1 MRRGGLLERQP
12 KAILSLIIGVVRD
25 PRIRWGPVLTFLA
38 SAVLTY
44 ALIERLARPPG
55 AEAVTP
61 GGDAGTVEFALPAPE
76 AQPSGESP
84 GRRPES
90 LIAQTASEPRELEE
104 EPVPAERSEPSQVN
118 HKERSVKVVTGRI
131 KKGSTLAQALRGQ
144 AVPPQMIDQIA
155 RGMRPVFDFRYA
167 RAGDSFALVRNGG
180 GKLLSFEF
188 QQGRR
193 DIYRLRPGEGESL
206 VATHREVP
214 LERRTIHL
222 SGKVHGSL
230 FETMVALG
238 EGPDLVHDFADIFA
252 WDIDFSRQ
260 TRPGDRFRAVFEKFY
275 DRDGFVR
282 YGKVLAAQYSTGTD
296 TFVAVYF
303 EDDDGYGD
311 YYRPDGSSVR
321 RTFLR
326 APVRYTRI
334 SSRYSKSRY
343 HPILKV
349 RRPHEGVDYA
359 APVGTPVWAVAD
371 GVVIFRGWS
380 GGFGRLVKIRHPNG
394 YVSYYGH
401 LSRYAEG
408 VGKGDR
414 VRQRQVVGYVG
425 TTGLTTGPHLDYR
438 LKANGRFVDPL
449 RVRLPRGK
457 PVYAKNRERFAEERD
472 TLLREL
478 EAAGGVGFALEAL
491 R

>member
-12 KAILSLIIGVVRD
+12 KAIFSLILGLIRD
-25 PRIRWGPVLTFLA
+25 PRVRWGPVFTFLA

-55 AEAVTP
+55 AEAVVP
-61 GGDAGTVEFALPAPE
+61 EGAPAPE
-76 AQPSGESP
+76 QVAVPS
-84 GRRPES
+84 PE
-90 LIAQTASEPRELEE
+90 AQTGLASPSETQRSVLAEAPSEPQQPEAESAPA
-104 EPVPAERSEPSQVN
+104 EPPKPARVTPAERSV
-118 HKERSVKVVTGRI
+118 RVVTGRI
-131 KKGSTLAQALRGQ
+131 QRGSTLAQALRGQ
-144 AVPPQMIDQIA
+144 GVPAQMIDQIA

-167 RAGDSFALVRNGG
+167 RSGDSFALVRNGG

-193 DIYRLRPGEGESL
+193 DIYRLRPGQGEAL
-206 VATHREVP
+206 LATHREVP
-214 LERRTIHL
+214 LERRVIHL

-260 TRPGDRFRAVFEKFY
+260 TRPGDRFRAIFEKFY

-371 GVVIFRGWS
+371 GVVTFRGWS

-394 YVSYYGH
+394 YTSYYGH
-401 LSRYAEG
+401 LARYAAGIE
-408 VGKGDR
+408 KGSR
-414 VRQRQVVGYVG
+414 VRQRQVVGHVG
-425 TTGLTTGPHLDYR
+425 MTGLTTGPHLDYR

-457 PVYAKNRERFAEERD
+457 PVYAKNRERFVSERD
-472 TLLREL
+472 SLLREL
-478 EAAGGVGFALEAL
+478 EAAGGGGFALEAL